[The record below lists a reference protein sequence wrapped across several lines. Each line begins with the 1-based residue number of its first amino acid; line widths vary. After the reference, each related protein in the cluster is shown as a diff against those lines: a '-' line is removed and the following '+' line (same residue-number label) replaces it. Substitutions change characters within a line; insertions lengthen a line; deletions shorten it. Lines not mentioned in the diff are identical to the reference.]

1 MSILLLIF
9 IVIILLCLALYMVNL
24 LPLPG
29 AHAFAKPVLMIL
41 CCAIAFIV
49 IAERA
54 GLLR

>member
-1 MSILLLIF
+1 MSILMLVF
-9 IVIILLCLALYMVNL
+9 IVVILLCLALYIVQL

-29 AHAFAKPVLMIL
+29 APPFAKPVLQIL
-41 CCAIAFIV
+41 CVAVAFVV